1 MKAVLG
7 VCLAALLSFP
17 AVASDWLSARTI
29 VGRAFENAGGDTW
42 VRPET
47 LVMKGSA
54 TFFDGPKQLVNE
66 RHEMWRVY
74 SASKTDTHRADGKVR
89 IRSMRGDAVV
99 FDVAFDGVHTTS
111 NGVRTEEP
119 ADSRRWA
126 ANFGFGAIRH
136 ALDDGYAL
144 KRLPDDSVD
153 GREAYFI
160 ELTDPSGRA
169 TQFAIASD
177 NYDVLLV
184 GFETPRGWHTRI
196 YSDFFRKP
204 GVDWQQPGRVRLFY
218 NGVKQNE
225 VRWTQFDINTAIDDS
240 VFTPVVENTREEAV
254 TKDATSP

>member
-1 MKAVLG
+1 MRVFLG
-7 VCLAALLSFP
+7 IGLLVILSLP
-17 AVASDWLSARTI
+17 TGASDWLAARTI
-29 VGRAFENAGGDTW
+29 VERAFENAGGDIW

-47 LVMKGSA
+47 LVMRGSA
-54 TFFDGPKQLVNE
+54 TFYDGPKRVIND

-74 SASKTDTHRADGKVR
+74 SATKENTHRADGKVR
-89 IRSMRGDAVV
+89 IRSTRGDEVV
-99 FDVAFDGVHTTS
+99 FDVAFDGTHTTS
-111 NGVRTEEP
+111 NGQRTAEP

-144 KRLPDDSVD
+144 KRLPDDSID
-153 GREAYFI
+153 GRPAHFI

-177 NYDVLLV
+177 NYDVLQV
-184 GFETPRGWHTRI
+184 GFTTPRGWHTRI

-204 GVDWQQPGRVRLFY
+204 GLSWQQPGRVRLFY

-225 VRWTQFDINTAIDDS
+225 VRWNDFDVNVAIDDA
-240 VFTPVVENTREEAV
+240 VFEPAV
-254 TKDATSP
+254 SSGSKAAATAP